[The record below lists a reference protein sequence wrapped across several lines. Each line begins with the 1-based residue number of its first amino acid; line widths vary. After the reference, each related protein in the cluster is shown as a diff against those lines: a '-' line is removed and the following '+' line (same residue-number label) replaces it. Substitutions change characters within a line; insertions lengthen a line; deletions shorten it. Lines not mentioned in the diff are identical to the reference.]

1 MKDPDELRKRIERR
15 LGRVDSEISELE
27 SIVELDPDDR
37 ILLMRLYERREVL
50 EWTIGEIDSV
60 VNQSKS

>member
-1 MKDPDELRKRIERR
+1 MKDPAELRKRIERR

-50 EWTIGEIDSV
+50 EWIVGEIDSV